1 MKLTHTLIFM
11 AFMSVAV
18 VSCSDK
24 KQPADII
31 AHKPVEKV
39 SAAPVKMQNSD
50 YEDAV
55 SWIGSSYKVKINRKS
70 DPGLPMIVDD
80 SGNKYYDN
88 VIEVNVIR
96 PDGTEF
102 FKRKFTKSDFSSY
115 VDEEYAKK
123 SALLGI
129 VLEKAEGDNLKFA
142 ASVGA
147 PDVLSD
153 DYVPLIITVSR
164 TGNVSIQKDSRIDSS
179 NDQPDEEDEGV

>member
-11 AFMSVAV
+11 ALMSVAA

-24 KQPADII
+24 KQTGNII
-31 AHKPVEKV
+31 AHKPVKKAP
-39 SAAPVKMQNSD
+39 AAPVKMQNSD
-50 YEDAV
+50 FEDAV

-70 DPGLPMIVDD
+70 DPGLTMIVDD

-88 VIEVNVIR
+88 VIEVSVTR

-115 VDEEYAKK
+115 VDDDYSKK

-164 TGNVSIQKDSRIDSS
+164 TGNVSIQKDNRLDSN